1 MILFK
6 ISLKA
11 QIDWNH
17 TKELIRMDDHAL
29 FDELM
34 KIHKNN
40 RNFDLLAGDFKAGRI
55 VPFIGAG
62 FSRPQ
67 FPLWEN
73 FLKENSEIYGIAD
86 EINKEIRIG
95 NMEKAASLLEHKM
108 GPLEFK
114 DYFLETFDK
123 KKIGSFTDNQLWL
136 PKLFQ
141 SGIITTNYDHLLE
154 TLYREQ
160 LEYEFELLLP
170 RYKKDE
176 AAIDRVLRQNKPYLI
191 KLHGDASRYEYCILT
206 EEQYQEIYTGESDY
220 EKLIGRIFENKI
232 ILFLGCS
239 LISDRT
245 LTLLNRLTNHRD
257 IYHYAILPLPEA
269 TQNLN
274 EPHKPN
280 LYRLGEPSAYKEE
293 FLARIQQLSSL
304 GIRPVFY
311 PYEKHDLI
319 SVLLE
324 NLFQSGTDVQTVK
337 KKFYQTG
344 SM

>member
-1 MILFK
+1 M
-6 ISLKA
+6 
-11 QIDWNH
+11 
-17 TKELIRMDDHAL
+17 E
-29 FDELM
+29 
-34 KIHKNN
+34 
-40 RNFDLLAGDFKAGRI
+40 DFKAGRI

-67 FPLWEN
+67 FPSWEN
-73 FLKENSEIYGIAD
+73 LLKENSKIYGIAD

-176 AAIDRVLRQNKPYLI
+176 AAIDRVLRQNKHQCTRGY
-191 KLHGDASRYEYCILT
+191 KR
-206 EEQYQEIYTGESDY
+206 
-220 EKLIGRIFENKI
+220 
-232 ILFLGCS
+232 
-239 LISDRT
+239 
-245 LTLLNRLTNHRD
+245 
-257 IYHYAILPLPEA
+257 
-269 TQNLN
+269 
-274 EPHKPN
+274 
-280 LYRLGEPSAYKEE
+280 YKEMFQICRVE
-293 FLARIQQLSSL
+293 KSDFPLYFYILA
-304 GIRPVFY
+304 GCA
-311 PYEKHDLI
+311 D
-319 SVLLE
+319 
-324 NLFQSGTDVQTVK
+324 
-337 KKFYQTG
+337 
-344 SM
+344 